1 MKKYLVAA
9 AALICVPGVAFAQ
22 DFAGPRAEAR
32 IGWET
37 PTVSEDGDVFK
48 IESDVSYGGE
58 VGFDL
63 AVGKKVVVGPYAT
76 YEFSNV
82 NLCDGA
88 DCLREDGNLGVG
100 GRLGVAV
107 GKTALIYG
115 KLGYA
120 RIKFSATAGG
130 VTGSESDS
138 GVQGALGLNLNFGKN
153 AYGMLEVNYG
163 DYGKFEGINLQRRH
177 VVAGIGLRL

>member
-9 AALICVPGVAFAQ
+9 AAVFCVPGAALAGEF
-22 DFAGPRAEAR
+22 DGPRAEAR

-63 AVGKKVVVGPYAT
+63 AVGKSVVVGPYAT

-82 NLCDGA
+82 GICDGG
-88 DCLREDGNLGVG
+88 DCLNEDSNLGIG
-100 GRLGVAV
+100 GRLGVAL
-107 GKTALIYG
+107 GKTALLYG

-120 RIKFSATAGG
+120 KIKFTATSGTF
-130 VTGSESDS
+130 TGSESE
-138 GVQGALGLNLNFGKN
+138 GGIGGALGLNLNFGKH
-153 AYGMLEVNYG
+153 AYGLIEVNYS

-177 VVAGIGLRL
+177 VAAGIGFRI

>member
-9 AALICVPGVAFAQ
+9 AAVLCVPGAAYAG
-22 DFAGPRAEAR
+22 DFDGPRAEAR

-82 NLCDGA
+82 GICDGA
-88 DCLREDGNLGVG
+88 DCLNEDGNLGIG
-100 GRLGVAV
+100 GRLGIAV
-107 GKTALIYG
+107 GKSALIYG

-120 RIKFSATAGG
+120 RIRFTATAGG
-130 VTGSESDS
+130 VTDSASDS

>member
-1 MKKYLVAA
+1 MKKYMVAA
-9 AALICVPGVAFAQ
+9 AALICVPGAAFAQ
-22 DFAGPRAEAR
+22 DFDGPRAEAR

-63 AVGKKVVVGPYAT
+63 PVGKKVVVGPYAT

-82 NLCDGA
+82 GLCDGG
-88 DCLREDGNLGVG
+88 DCLNEDANLGIG
-100 GRLGVAV
+100 GRLGIVV
-107 GKTALIYG
+107 GKKALIYG

-120 RIKFSATAGG
+120 RISFTATSGTF
-130 VTGSESDS
+130 TGSLDES
-138 GVQGALGLNLNFGKN
+138 GVQGALGLNLNFGKH
-153 AYGMLEVNYG
+153 AYGLLEVNYA
-163 DYGKFEGINLQRRH
+163 DYGKLAGINLQRRH
-177 VVAGIGLRL
+177 VAAGIGIRL